1 MVAEHGVDAV
11 AGKHVHHKN
20 GIRWDNRPEKLQ
32 PTVSGQRSAAPF
44 GDADEF
50 EPGVH
55 AGPERD
61 EVGGGDRHRDR
72 RLGAVD
78 AHARPVAVDV
88 AGLDA
93 GAPNDASGPLGV
105 GVVEFENGLVVV
117 AGVAFGSHW
126 YGSGGGPVGSHGRAG
141 AVVTRR
147 RRS

>member
-20 GIRWDNRPEKLQ
+20 GIRWDNGPEKLQ

-55 AGPERD
+55 PGPERD

-72 RLGAVD
+72 LSRAVD

-117 AGVAFGSHW
+117 VVAFGSH
-126 YGSGGGPVGSHGRAG
+126 
-141 AVVTRR
+141 
-147 RRS
+147 